1 MKSKEAYIRAMQ
13 AQLEKWIADIE
24 VLTNKASDG
33 SAKLRI
39 RPTLVSSKQ
48 L

>member
-1 MKSKEAYIRAMQ
+1 MKSKEEYIRAMQ
-13 AQLEKWIADIE
+13 AQLEEWIADID

-33 SAKLRI
+33 STKPWIWLN
-39 RPTLVSSKQ
+39 LVSSKQ

>member
-1 MKSKEAYIRAMQ
+1 MKGKEEYIRAMQ
-13 AQLEKWIADIE
+13 AKLEEWIADIDA
-24 VLTNKASDG
+24 LTNKASDG

-39 RPTLVSSKQ
+39 RPNLVSSKQ